1 MSSITQP
8 ELEADIIG
16 KIIMDFAQTAPV
28 TPLERHPTF
37 LVPRYRFAL
46 GCFLGR

>member
-16 KIIMDFAQTAPV
+16 KIIMDFAPIEPV

-37 LVPRYRFAL
+37 LVRRYHFAL

>member
-1 MSSITQP
+1 VSSITQP

-16 KIIMDFAQTAPV
+16 KIIMDLAQIAPV
-28 TPLERHPTF
+28 TLLERHPTF
-37 LVPRYRFAL
+37 LVRRYRFAL